1 MECSLNCRKLL
12 SKSIDR
18 IEDLQ
23 DENKEL
29 KKENELLKEELK
41 ELKDGIEGIYN
52 NMISLQTINK
62 YEYNNEEIEVL

>member
-29 KKENELLKEELK
+29 KKENELLKEEIK
-41 ELKDGIEGIYN
+41 ELRDGIEGIYN

-62 YEYNNEEIEVL
+62 YELNSDDIEVL

>member
-23 DENKEL
+23 EENKEL
-29 KKENELLKEELK
+29 KKENELLKEEIK
-41 ELKDGIEGIYN
+41 ELRDGIEGVYN
-52 NMISLQTINK
+52 NMISLEIINK
-62 YEYNNEEIEVL
+62 HELNNNEIEVL